1 MKKLLLA
8 SSFLLGGMLS
18 AGAVIW
24 LPDPVVTSETV
35 DDNGVTI
42 NWTFDETVEGP
53 CDHFQVIVY
62 NNSSLIF
69 E

>member
-18 AGAVIW
+18 AGAVVW

-35 DDNGVTI
+35 GDNGVTI
-42 NWTFDETVEGP
+42 N
-53 CDHFQVIVY
+53 
-62 NNSSLIF
+62 
-69 E
+69 